1 MIVKKLT
8 TSHLSSD
15 ENNTSF
21 CGQPQNGCPLFYTLK
36 SEKDKMPSKTEK
48 YLILASYLW

>member
-1 MIVKKLT
+1 MGFWI
-8 TSHLSSD
+8 SHLSSD

-36 SEKDKMPSKTEK
+36 SEKRDKMSSKTEK
-48 YLILASYLW
+48 YLILARYFW